1 MNDATPFASAT
12 PLDRLAT
19 VATALSALG
28 LAGMVAVQAWQ
39 VVARYALNASP
50 SWTEPLTLVLLSTT
64 LSFGAAAGVHARTHF
79 AFPLLVR
86 MTPARVQRALG
97 RLSALIVAAI
107 GGLLAVGGTHLLLD
121 GLAVKMAGAPLPQG
135 IAFLPLSA
143 GGALMLV
150 FALPQLRRPVIE
162 VD

>member
-1 MNDATPFASAT
+1 MTDSPSPVDPT

-19 VATALSALG
+19 VATALSACG

-39 VVARYALNASP
+39 VVARYVLNASP

-64 LSFGAAAGVHARTHF
+64 LSFGAAASVHARSHF

-86 MTPARVQRALG
+86 LMPAAMQRMFA
-97 RLSALIVAAI
+97 RLSAALIAGI
-107 GGLLAVGGTHLLLD
+107 GGLLALGAGTLVLD

-135 IAFLPLSA
+135 ITFLPLCA

-150 FALPQLRRPVIE
+150 FALPQLWRPTIE
-162 VD
+162 TE